1 MTTKI
6 KNDKRA
12 ITELLAYVLLIGLAI
27 TLSILV
33 YNWLRFYVTPYESR
47 VCPDGISLIVQE
59 YSCSAGNISIT
70 VKNKGLF
77 KIDGYLVKV
86 NNETDYAGKPKGLPV
101 YPIDPLNPVILF
113 PTPLNP
119 SEIYSKEW
127 PYKDDYTRIVEI
139 EIEPFRMQENKRVY
153 CDKAII
159 KQTIRSVDCL

>member
-33 YNWLRFYVTPYESR
+33 YNWLRFYVMPYEAR
-47 VCPDGISLIVQE
+47 ACPDGISLIVQE

-101 YPIDPLNPVILF
+101 HLLDTVSLQI
-113 PTPLNP
+113 PLNP
-119 SEIYSKEW
+119 SETYSKEW

-139 EIEPFRMQENKRVY
+139 EIEPYRMQENKLVY